1 MTSGI
6 APLNSLTQPKI
17 SIEKGGN
24 ILRTNYIGAQPQS
37 VIQLE
42 YQPCVLTLKEIRD
55 ISQYVKESLMVKY
68 FSAISKSLEKK
79 AYTIH
84 F

>member
-1 MTSGI
+1 MTTGI
-6 APLNSLTQPKI
+6 ASLADIQNPKI
-17 SIEKGGN
+17 IIEKGSN
-24 ILRTNYIGAQPQS
+24 MLRSNFGGAQPQS

-42 YQPCVLTLKEIRD
+42 YQPCVLGLKEIRD
-55 ISQYVKESLMVKY
+55 ISEYVKESLIKKY
-68 FSAISKSLEKK
+68 FSQVTKSLHQT